1 MSVENR
7 AVSVGSKQPTQSGP
21 SIGPRRS
28 SIYRRWFKRPLDIV
42 LVLLGSPFVLPI
54 VLVLMVLVW
63 RDGGRPFYSQLRVG
77 KNGRHYRMWKLRSMV
92 VDAEERLSTHLAEN
106 EAARQEWEKTQ
117 KLRDDPRITPIGQ
130 FIRRSSL
137 DELPQLWN
145 VLKGDMSLIGPRP
158 MLPCQEGMYEC
169 DAYYRIKPGITGYWQ
184 TEGRNETSFADRA
197 WYDERYERDLNFAND
212 AMVMFRTAGVVIRG
226 TGH

>member
-21 SIGPRRS
+21 SIGPRRP

-54 VLVLMVLVW
+54 VLVLMILVW
-63 RDGGRPFYSQLRVG
+63 MDGGRPFYSQLRVG

-92 VDAEERLSTHLAEN
+92 VDAEERLTTYLAQN
-106 EAARQEWEKTQ
+106 EAARQEWDRTQ
-117 KLRDDPRITPIGQ
+117 KLRDDPRITPVGQ

-158 MLPCQEGMYEC
+158 MLPSQEGMYEC

-197 WYDERYERDLNFAND
+197 WYDERYERDLSFAND
-212 AMVMFRTAGVVIRG
+212 AMIMLRTAGVVMRG

>member
-106 EAARQEWEKTQ
+106 EAARQEWETTQ

>member
-28 SIYRRWFKRPLDIV
+28 SIYRRWLKRPLDIV
-42 LVLLGSPFVLPI
+42 LVLMGSPFVLPI
-54 VLVLMVLVW
+54 VLVLMILVW
-63 RDGGRPFYSQLRVG
+63 MDGGRPFYSQLRVG
-77 KNGRHYRMWKLRSMV
+77 KNGRQYRMWKLRSMV
-92 VDAEERLSTHLAEN
+92 VDAEERLATYLAEN
-106 EAARQEWEKTQ
+106 EAARQEWDRTQ
-117 KLRDDPRITPIGQ
+117 KLRDDPRITPVGQ
-130 FIRRSSL
+130 FIRRSSM

-158 MLPCQEGMYEC
+158 MMPSQEGMYEC

-197 WYDERYERDLNFAND
+197 WYDERYERDLSFAND
-212 AMVMFRTAGVVIRG
+212 AMIMLRTAGVVMRG